1 MTRAQSAPMQGQGG
15 QGQVGGLGM
24 AMAQDN
30 INAQAQHFMQQSMS
44 VGGSRTGYG
53 NVQQGTL
60 HKFHI
65 IVFASLLRCF
75 LIYNRICR
83 TIYDRRTY
91 ASAAISAGNAEF

>member
-1 MTRAQSAPMQGQGG
+1 MQGQGG

-53 NVQQGTL
+53 NGQQGTL
-60 HKFHI
+60 HAISVMSSKSF
-65 IVFASLLRCF
+65 LRGF
-75 LIYNRICR
+75 LNYPRICR
-83 TIYDRRTY
+83 TINNWRTD
-91 ASAAISAGNAEF
+91 ASTAISAGNAEF